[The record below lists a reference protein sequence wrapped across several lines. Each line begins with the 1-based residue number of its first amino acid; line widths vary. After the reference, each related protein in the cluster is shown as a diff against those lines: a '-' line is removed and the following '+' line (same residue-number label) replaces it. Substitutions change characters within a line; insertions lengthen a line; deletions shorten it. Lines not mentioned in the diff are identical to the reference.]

1 MEKLP
6 AYYTNLVGV
15 FGFDPDPTA
24 SSGPVASL
32 K

>member
-1 MEKLP
+1 MP
-6 AYYTNLVGV
+6 DYYKYLVGV
-15 FGFDPDPTA
+15 FGFDPDPAA